1 MTFQILRRNFL
12 KGLGAITAANTIPS
26 LSLMNAYAQAAGD
39 YKALVCVFLYGGND
53 GNNLV
58 VPVQSAQYNV
68 YATGRAGG
76 LALAQNSLVQLATS
90 SGTNYGLHPNLAPL
104 QQIWANGDMAVLF
117 NVGPLIQ
124 PLTKAQYQANRTARP
139 ENLFSHD
146 DQQEQMQTA
155 VSNGQTTVGW
165 GGRLADRVASMNG
178 TSGVPMNISVAGNDV
193 FLVGQNVPAYSVPSS
208 GTFGLQGLGN
218 PGQRTAQQT
227 ARVTALNQLLTLDR
241 DKLLVRAAGDM
252 VTSAVTAS
260 DRLNTALNP
269 TTTPVSAAA
278 FNGLNTGLS
287 RQLAAVAKL
296 IEARAT
302 LGLQRQIFFV
312 SQGGFDNHQNQLNDQ
327 GGRFNE
333 LGPALRAFYDSLGA
347 IGARD
352 QVTLFTLSDFGR
364 TLRVNDGGSDHAWGN
379 HHLII
384 GGAVR
389 GQTTYGT
396 FPDLTLGGPD
406 DVGRDGRWIPT
417 TSVDQYGATLARWF
431 GVADP
436 ALVFPNVGR
445 FATADLGF
453 MT

>member
-1 MTFQILRRNFL
+1 
-12 KGLGAITAANTIPS
+12 
-26 LSLMNAYAQAAGD
+26 
-39 YKALVCVFLYGGND
+39 
-53 GNNLV
+53 
-58 VPVQSAQYNV
+58 
-68 YATGRAGG
+68 
-76 LALAQNSLVQLATS
+76 
-90 SGTNYGLHPNLAPL
+90 
-104 QQIWANGDMAVLF
+104 
-117 NVGPLIQ
+117 
-124 PLTKAQYQANRTARP
+124 
-139 ENLFSHD
+139 
-146 DQQEQMQTA
+146 
-155 VSNGQTTVGW
+155 
-165 GGRLADRVASMNG
+165 
-178 TSGVPMNISVAGNDV
+178 
-193 FLVGQNVPAYSVPSS
+193 
-208 GTFGLQGLGN
+208 
-218 PGQRTAQQT
+218 
-227 ARVTALNQLLTLDR
+227 
-241 DKLLVRAAGDM
+241 
-252 VTSAVTAS
+252 
-260 DRLNTALNP
+260 
-269 TTTPVSAAA
+269 
-278 FNGLNTGLS
+278 
-287 RQLAAVAKL
+287 VAKL